1 MAKRILTAILCMLL
15 TASAIIL
22 PVSAKET
29 EAFFPGDLN
38 GDEQCTAI
46 DYVALKRHVLG
57 TYVLP
62 ESAMDAADLDRDG
75 DVNAKDYMILKR
87 VILGTYKLPEVS
99 ETPEEEEP
107 SDALMA
113 AVTLT
118 VLLKN
123 GSEEEL
129 LYLKSKL
136 NMESDLLNSLIVSY
150 LASLSVDG
158 ETLLELES
166 EVELTLENAEEI
178 EAFAASLADA
188 ITEWIVS
195 MLNQ

>member
-1 MAKRILTAILCMLL
+1 MAKRILATILCMLL
-15 TASAIIL
+15 TAPAIIL

-29 EAFFPGDLN
+29 KTFFLGDLN

-57 TYVLP
+57 TYALP

-75 DVNAKDYMILKR
+75 EVNAKDYMILKR

-99 ETPEEEEP
+99 ETPDEDEP

-129 LYLKSKL
+129 LFLKSKL
-136 NMESDLLNSLIVSY
+136 NMELDRLNSLIVSY
-150 LASLSVDG
+150 LASLSIDG

-166 EVELTLENAEEI
+166 EVELSFENKEEV
-178 EAFAASLADA
+178 EAFAASLAEA